1 MQTFDKIATGT
12 VGEPQLCGTSL
23 QFRSLFASR
32 PPKTLKMFA
41 FINSGCELSVPVA
54 SVWGAFWHPWR
65 TPLRLPKNPG
75 SASYVFRVFSCVSVS
90 FGKNVCFVI
99 NPSFIPFPATWRCRA
114 SRAEP
119 SSTSSCSVRHRSRR
133 RSDKKR
139 LAVTWLPD
147 AAGKD
152 SDH

>member
-1 MQTFDKIATGT
+1 MWHFLAVQKLICI
-12 VGEPQLCGTSL
+12 ETS
-23 QFRSLFASR
+23 
-32 PPKTLKMFA
+32 KD
-41 FINSGCELSVPVA
+41 IE
-54 SVWGAFWHPWR
+54 
-65 TPLRLPKNPG
+65 
-75 SASYVFRVFSCVSVS
+75 
-90 FGKNVCFVI
+90 NVCFHKLWLRAKCPSGFGLGSFLASVA
-99 NPSFIPFPATWRCRA
+99 NTSTSSKESWKSKLCFPYVFVCLCEFRKKCLFCYQSFIPFPATWRCRA